1 MNILKNILNKQER
14 NNSTPNV
21 IAFQMTAEMINC
33 VKSFVR
39 MTRGKLRNFKTDFKI
54 KLWDLEKIKN

>member
-1 MNILKNILNKQER
+1 MDIFKYTLDKQGR
-14 NNSTPNV
+14 NNTTPDV

-39 MTRGKLRNFKTDFKI
+39 MTRGKLRNFKTDF
-54 KLWDLEKIKN
+54 